1 MSAAVKAAI
10 LIHEDDSLTYV
21 QRTVLDAKFGAG
33 EQSKVGVT
41 VNGEVAAIENGKA
54 VNPATGQPITSV
66 PGYVSELATLLTG
79 KQSVDAGK
87 ANPTQSEGD
96 KETRQQYALMNG
108 MHIDLPAPTKR
119 TVYELFRPSDGSR
132 AEVALHV
139 KGASGKVR
147 VELAGATSGA
157 VVGGA
162 SLGGAEGTIMEGALD
177 SYRKESNGGDF
188 DINLRLDGGD
198 AKVLLVLTPA

>member
-1 MSAAVKAAI
+1 MEALIRISGDSIAIVQQSNGTVKA
-10 LIHEDDSLTYV
+10 SLDGE
-21 QRTVLDAKFGAG
+21 TV
-33 EQSKVGVT
+33 E
-41 VNGEVAAIENGKA
+41 
-54 VNPATGQPITSV
+54 VNPATGQPIEKV
-66 PGYVSELATLLTG
+66 GGYVSELATLLTG

-87 ANPTQSEGD
+87 ANPTQTEGD

-132 AEVALHV
+132 AEVAFHV
-139 KGASGKVR
+139 KGVQGKVR
-147 VELAGATSGA
+147 SQLAGGSSGA

-162 SLGGAEGTIMEGALD
+162 SLGGAAGTIMEGALD
-177 SYRKESNGGDF
+177 AYDKTASGDQ

-198 AKVLLVLTPA
+198 PMVLLVLTPA